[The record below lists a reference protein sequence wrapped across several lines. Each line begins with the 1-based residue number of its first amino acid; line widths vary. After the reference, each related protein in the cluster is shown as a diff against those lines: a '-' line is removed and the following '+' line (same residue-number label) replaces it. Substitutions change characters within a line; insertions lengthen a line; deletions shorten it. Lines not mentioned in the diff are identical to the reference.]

1 MNFSSGNN
9 DQKKFEKINVTV
21 ALNVLYVTKEKKYI
35 LVTFQSIIQIAKSKL
50 FF

>member
-1 MNFSSGNN
+1 MIRKNI
-9 DQKKFEKINVTV
+9 EKINVTV

-35 LVTFQSIIQIAKSKL
+35 LLTFQSIIQIVKSKL